1 MTEKE
6 VEIFKEVMQKNGI
19 PYRETPRTKEEMS
32 NLICIYNKNTSTFTI
47 KHKDYVLNKD
57 EVFIPIK
64 GLYKDYTNLN
74 NNNNDDSLSI

>member
-32 NLICIYNKNTSTFTI
+32 NLICIYNKKTSTFII
-47 KHKDYVLNKD
+47 KHKDYVLTKD
-57 EVFIPIK
+57 EVFIPIS
-64 GLYKDYTNLN
+64 GLCKNYNKLN
-74 NNNNDDSLSI
+74 NNDNSITN

>member
-19 PYRETPRTKEEMS
+19 PYRKTPRTKEEMS
-32 NLICIYNKNTSTFTI
+32 NLICIYNKKTSTFTI
-47 KHKDYVLNKD
+47 KHKDYVLTKN

-64 GLYKDYTNLN
+64 GLCKDYKSLN
-74 NNNNDDSLSI
+74 NNYTDDTLNI

>member
-19 PYRETPRTKEEMS
+19 PYRETPRTKEEME
-32 NLICIYNKNTSTFTI
+32 NLICIYNKKTSTFAI
-47 KHKDYVLNKD
+47 KHKNHILTSD

-64 GLYKDYTNLN
+64 NLCKNYQNFN
-74 NNNNDDSLSI
+74 NNNHDDTLSI